1 MEQLSFSIYDKI
13 PQLIHDWQ
21 ELVVIAGTL
30 IKQVS
35 TRHSVNQA
43 SFLHLPATGI
53 LFDGSFTK
61 EKMYYTS
68 D

>member
-21 ELVVIAGTL
+21 ELVVIAGAP

-61 EKMYYTS
+61 EKIYYTS